1 MKVLG
6 ICGSPRKKG
15 NTDILVDR
23 ALKGARSAGAVTKK
37 IFLNDLKF
45 LPCQECRNVNKDG
58 TCRIRDDFQVIHN
71 NVAWAD
77 AVIVASP
84 VFFGSVSAQTKM
96 MVDRFQC
103 FWLARNIFRTVKDL
117 PHKKK
122 GAFISVQSTARKDF
136 FMNARSVIRNFFAV
150 VGVKYDAELYC
161 HGIESKGDVLKRSE
175 LLKKAFVL
183 GKNIAGGTRNE
194 PTPKL
199 KFVE

>member
-23 ALKGARSAGAVTKK
+23 ALQGARSAGAVTKK

-45 LPCQECRNVNKDG
+45 LPCQECRIVKKDG
-58 TCRIRDDFQVIHN
+58 TCRVMDKFQVIHGK
-71 NVAWAD
+71 VAWAD

-96 MVDRFQC
+96 MIDRFQC
-103 FWLARNIFRTVKDL
+103 LWLAKNVFKTVKDL
-117 PHKKK
+117 PQKKK
-122 GAFISVQSTARKDF
+122 GAFISVQSTRRKDF
-136 FMNARSVIRNFFAV
+136 FRNARSVIRNFFAV
-150 VGVKYDAELYC
+150 IGVKYEGELYC
-161 HGIESKGDVLKRSE
+161 DGIESKGDVLESPE

-183 GKNIAGGTRNE
+183 GKKIAGGTSYK
-194 PTPKL
+194 PKRKL
-199 KFVE
+199 VE